1 MSLSDEHD
9 CLCKG
14 CITVWQST
22 LMIQILILLQ
32 ILNFFK
38 LLMDMSGTNLM
49 CSTCVISGPSR
60 EFALTPFVPWFCN
73 WVLLLGMWQF
83 VVEIYWCLWHWYCIF
98 LVFTKTQGWKP
109 HVLTLVSHALGNQL
123 NNKNHRLWGSTT
135 ILPASAFSHMVKFQ
149 IWFDFI
155 HLSLHTI
162 FVWLCSR
169 VYPFMAFVC
178 AHWTFT
184 HAWMQWF
191 LLNASALYVNQ
202 CIHKVC
208 DPRDLCHES
217 WWNWIACYV
226 HVWCSWPFVANTFDR
241 LIRHLWFD
249 YHMSMRIPPSPLFE
263 I

>member
-1 MSLSDEHD
+1 MSLSDERD

-38 LLMDMSGTNLM
+38 WLMDMSGTNLM

-60 EFALTPFVPWFCN
+60 EFALTPFFLDFATGCCYWACN
-73 WVLLLGMWQF
+73 SF
-83 VVEIYWCLWHWYCIF
+83 VVKIYWCLWHWYCTF

-109 HVLTLVSHALGNQL
+109 HVLTLVSHALGNIVFF
-123 NNKNHRLWGSTT
+123 KKSMWGSTT

-155 HLSLHTI
+155 HLSLHTM

-169 VYPFMAFVC
+169 LKPA
-178 AHWTFT
+178 
-184 HAWMQWF
+184 
-191 LLNASALYVNQ
+191 
-202 CIHKVC
+202 
-208 DPRDLCHES
+208 
-217 WWNWIACYV
+217 
-226 HVWCSWPFVANTFDR
+226 
-241 LIRHLWFD
+241 
-249 YHMSMRIPPSPLFE
+249 
-263 I
+263 